1 MYNLPKHRESK
12 GICFVKFFS
21 GMERV
26 NPLLSVLMDW
36 IYLEAETYMYGRI
49 VEIVLN
55 ISI

>member
-36 IYLEAETYMYGRI
+36 IYLEAETYVWKDCWDSFKY
-49 VEIVLN
+49 
-55 ISI
+55 